1 MTISAGAGTPNI
13 RQLHKFGGSSLAD
26 ARCYQRV
33 AGIMADYSQPG
44 DLMVVSAAGSNIN
57 QLISWLKLSQT
68 DRLSA
73 HQVQQSLRRY
83 QSELIAGLLPA
94 DVADGLISAFTHD
107 LERLA
112 ALLDSGITD
121 AVYAEVVG
129 HGEVWSAR
137 LMAAVL
143 QHLGVEAAW
152 LDARDF
158 LRAERAAQPQV
169 DEGLSY
175 PLLQQLLVQ
184 HPGKRIVVTGAA
196 RGLGYHFA
204 EACAAQGATVVMCDI
219 LQGELAESAH
229 RLQRKGYQVES
240 HAIDLASQASI
251 EQVFSAIGAQG
262 SIDGLVNNA
271 AMATGVGGKNM
282 IDYDPDLWDRVMTVN
297 VKGTWLVTR
306 AAVPLL
312 REGAAIV
319 NVASDTA
326 LWGAPRL
333 MAYVASKGAVIAMTR
348 SMARELGE
356 KRIRINAI
364 APGLT
369 RVEATEYVPAERHQL
384 YENGRALSG
393 AQQPEDVTGSV
404 VWLLSDLSRFI
415 TGQLI
420 PVNGG
425 FVFN

>member
-1 MTISAGAGTPNI
+1 MN
-13 RQLHKFGGSSLAD
+13 
-26 ARCYQRV
+26 
-33 AGIMADYSQPG
+33 
-44 DLMVVSAAGSNIN
+44 
-57 QLISWLKLSQT
+57 
-68 DRLSA
+68 
-73 HQVQQSLRRY
+73 
-83 QSELIAGLLPA
+83 GLLN
-94 DVADGLISAFTHD
+94 
-107 LERLA
+107 
-112 ALLDSGITD
+112 
-121 AVYAEVVG
+121 
-129 HGEVWSAR
+129 
-137 LMAAVL
+137 
-143 QHLGVEAAW
+143 
-152 LDARDF
+152 
-158 LRAERAAQPQV
+158 
-169 DEGLSY
+169 
-175 PLLQQLLVQ
+175 
-184 HPGKRIVVTGAA
+184 GKRIVVTGAA

-204 EACAAQGATVVMCDI
+204 AACAEQGAAVVMCDI
-219 LQGELAESAH
+219 LQGELAESAQ
-229 RLQRKGYQVES
+229 RLAAQGYAIEP
-240 HAIDLASQASI
+240 HAIDLADAASI
-251 EQVFSAIGAQG
+251 DATFSAIAAHGP
-262 SIDGLVNNA
+262 IDGLVNNA
-271 AMATGVGGKNM
+271 AMATGVGGKDM

-312 REGAAIV
+312 REGAGIV

-393 AQQPEDVTGSV
+393 AQQPDDVTGSV
-404 VWLLSDLSRFI
+404 IWLLSDLSRFI